1 MNEIKETIGYLHNQV
16 KIVLRDTPDQIE
28 RRTRIS
34 EIAQKRLKSYHVFV
48 QAIGQMSDEERRS
61 IQFGTYPLL
70 WEEFPPRLDL
80 NGNVGNADDPG
91 DGKAYDQ
98 RSIQQASQVLQAFYD
113 AWSETPTRGND
124 ANPTS
129 SDTLRKVGKIPNM
142 ARICLILRGMKQERL
157 LDFFCEESKDDEDLP
172 LKVETVRTIF
182 DPDDA
187 DHAKTF
193 STEQYR
199 AVCRTWNDGEHIEIP
214 EAEPLPLTLINEYEK
229 GSYGG
234 VTRRRHAFTDAFYAC
249 MEQISDEPRAE
260 LLREIARR
268 EKLGHRHIVQLVKSY
283 QRGNSYGILLKPAAT
298 TDLKKLLTRYRK
310 NGFDYDRDSEDRR
323 RDRIVL
329 KRALL
334 TSFGCLG
341 RGLAHIHGCNIRHKD
356 IKPANILYEKASG
369 HHQARFLWA
378 DFGLAHD
385 FGNSG
390 NSKTTSKSRHR
401 YSPRYAAPEI
411 MEEFEARK
419 ARGEIESHISDEVDD
434 DDAPEQ
440 STGGPGSAN
449 GHGRSSDIYSFGI
462 VFLET
467 LSHLIMGGSELYNP
481 GDFEKCMPGWKNIAG
496 LQAWAK
502 KHIQRLP
509 PQDPLVF
516 LFRISTKMIAH
527 KPGDRPIISDIVRD
541 LKNQNEQYFCTA
553 CLNQPE
559 ESISQAVI
567 AEEQMVEGLENAK
580 FLSENKHHVE
590 GPGDY
595 GSIHGHEETLSRVEE
610 PQDLFQ
616 FVEPSVKGKE
626 PIAKLPEPIF
636 RDDSDTESAYQ
647 PSISSLGSTRSSL
660 SSNSSLEAIVTPW
673 AAVTELKAM
682 FATDEQFSSLCSTA
696 IGSRGIGIQRFE
708 RNLCRLIKHFAIGLK
723 QEAALDD
730 MAGRATARLISS
742 LARRLATEIA
752 RTFTSKDTIQ
762 KEIEEAKL
770 SERDRHR
777 EIELSLAP
785 YQPDN
790 RELVDDISSDDDA
803 DSAEGIEDEN
813 EEDVTNVLQL
823 QTFIL
828 SSNAFK
834 NMRWGLHRFLQ
845 PDVLKTISNKMSLEL
860 NSKGQHTVTFHVH
873 WNLLKFC
880 EEELEGHYD
889 LASVLTVTGTGKIAF
904 ATTCQEYVARY
915 WPNTGQDVLL
925 FLESAIL
932 QRKHGEPRPVRCR
945 VRAF

>member
-1 MNEIKETIGYLHNQV
+1 M
-16 KIVLRDTPDQIE
+16 
-28 RRTRIS
+28 S
-34 EIAQKRLKSYHVFV
+34 E
-48 QAIGQMSDEERRS
+48 EERRS

-91 DGKAYDQ
+91 DGKVYNQ
-98 RSIQQASQVLQAFYD
+98 GSIQQASQVLKAFYD
-113 AWSETPTRGND
+113 AWSEAAIRADD
-124 ANPTS
+124 ANPAS
-129 SDTLRKVGKIPNM
+129 PDMLRKVGKVPNM
-142 ARICLILRGMKQERL
+142 ARICLVLRGMKQERL
-157 LDFFCEESKDDEDLP
+157 LDCFCEASKDDKNLP
-172 LKVETVRTIF
+172 LKVETMRTIF
-182 DPDDA
+182 DPDHA

-199 AVCRTWNDGEHIEIP
+199 AVCRTWNDGEHIKIAE
-214 EAEPLPLTLINEYEK
+214 EEPLPLTLINEYGK
-229 GSYGG
+229 GSYGS
-234 VTRRRHAFTDAFYAC
+234 VTRRQHAFTNAFYAC
-249 MEQISDEPRAE
+249 KEQNSDEARAH
-260 LLREIARR
+260 LLREIARL
-268 EKLGHRHIVQLVKSY
+268 ETLGHRHIVQFVKSY

-298 TDLKKLLTRYRK
+298 TDLKKLLTRYRR
-310 NGFDYDRDSEDRR
+310 NGFDYDKDSEDRR

-329 KRALL
+329 KPVLL
-334 TSFGCLG
+334 TLFGCLS

-356 IKPANILYEKASG
+356 IKPANILYEKAFG
-369 HHQARFLWA
+369 QDQARFLWA

-385 FGNSG
+385 FANSG

-419 ARGEIESHISDEVDD
+419 ARGEIEFDESDEDDD

-440 STGGPGSAN
+440 STGGPGSAI

-467 LSHLIMGGSELYNP
+467 LSYLIAEGSEPSIP

-516 LFRISTKMIAH
+516 LFQVSSKMIAH

-559 ESISQAVI
+559 EPISQAVI
-567 AEEQMVEGLENAK
+567 AEEQMVEGLENAN
-580 FLSENKHHVE
+580 FLSENKHHVDAA
-590 GPGDY
+590 GDY
-595 GSIHGHEETLSRVEE
+595 RSIHGHEETLSRGEE

-626 PIAKLPEPIF
+626 PISKPPEPIF
-636 RDDSDTESAYQ
+636 QDDSDTESAESLYQ
-647 PSISSLGSTRSSL
+647 PSISSFGSTRSSL
-660 SSNSSLEAIVTPW
+660 SSNSSLGAIVTPW
-673 AAVTELKAM
+673 AAVTELKAT

-696 IGSRGIGIQRFE
+696 IESPGIGVQRFE
-708 RNLCRLIKHFAIGLK
+708 RNLCRLIKLFAKGLK
-723 QEAALDD
+723 EEAALDD

-762 KEIEEAKL
+762 RGMEEAKL

-813 EEDVTNVLQL
+813 EEDITNVLQL

-860 NSKGQHTVTFHVH
+860 NSKDQHTVTFHVH

-889 LASVLTVTGTGKIAF
+889 LASVLTVTGTGDIAF
-904 ATTCQEYVARY
+904 TTTCQDYVGRY

-932 QRKHGEPRPVRCR
+932 QRKHGEPQPERCR
-945 VRAF
+945 VCAF